1 VLERK
6 SNDYNLTFT
15 LTGRQFELL
24 NLASYNYLGFAQ
36 NKGPCADQV
45 AACIEKYGT
54 GQSSSRMDIGTNY
67 IHIKLEDLVARF
79 VRKPAAIITAMG
91 FATNSTT
98 LPALLDRVCYYF
110 FLFLTGPLGIL
121 GDIGRAESLVVGHW
135 RAQFGSLYP
144 HLQTQRRRRPGAVSS

>member
-15 LTGRQFELL
+15 LTGRQLELL

-36 NKGPCADQV
+36 SKGPCANQV
-45 AACIEKYGT
+45 AACIEEYGT
-54 GQSSSRMDIGTNY
+54 GQSSSRMDIGTHD

-98 LPALLDRVCYYF
+98 LPALLDRVRYYF
-110 FLFLTGPLGIL
+110 FFLCSFPLTSPLGIL
-121 GDIGRAESLVVGHW
+121 GDIGRAESLVIGRR

-144 HLQTQRRRRPGAVSS
+144 HL